1 MNYRK
6 ISYLVLLVVTI
17 LTALSI
23 YFASRLQFDY
33 NFDNFFPKGDPD
45 LTYYFEYRDKFG
57 NDNDYLLI
65 GLDNQK
71 SLFDQQ
77 FLTKVDSLTSYL
89 QRQPNVESVLSPTTV
104 KSPVLEAFGYFEIP
118 YLHVPEP
125 ERYEQDSLQIYSSK
139 ELVGTLFSED
149 ATSVSLFVQTTDNL
163 SKQAS
168 DTLIAAVNAKLQELN
183 FPEHHTAG
191 KALAQSVFVEKMKIE
206 LAIFMSASIVLVI
219 IFLWITFRTLWGVLV
234 PLVVVLLSV
243 IWSLGVMGL
252 FDKPIDI
259 MTVLLPTI
267 MFVVGMSDVIHI
279 LSRYMTEISHGADKM
294 QALKVTIRE
303 VGLATLLTSVTTA
316 VGFLTLL
323 TTAIVPI
330 RNFGLFTAISIG
342 LAYILAFSVLPAI
355 LLLIKKPN
363 PVNARKANLSW
374 PVLLRNML
382 IFVFRKPGI
391 ILLSSAM
398 ITIISLVGISLIK
411 VDTTLLEDLGDDD
424 PILLD
429 FKYFEDK
436 FSGVRPFEMHLVAA
450 SGQTMYDLE
459 VLQEL
464 EKIENY
470 LYTTYGLNFIT
481 SPATIVKTINRAQNG
496 GLQQF
501 YKLPDNEKQLQSI
514 KRRLQAFKNRS
525 ELRSVVTADA
535 TEGRLS
541 GKMTDIGSA
550 KATVL
555 NDSLRS
561 FISQSINSEHVQA
574 RLTGSALLLDKN
586 NEYVTLN
593 MMQGLLI
600 AFGVIALI
608 VGVIFRSFRMVLI
621 SLVPNIIPLL
631 MIGGIMGFMGVN
643 MTVSVSIVFTIAF
656 GIAVDDT
663 IHFLSKLKLELA
675 AGRSLPYA
683 IKRTFISA
691 GKAII
696 ITSCILMGGFMTLIL
711 STFDATWYVG
721 FFVSLTLLFAVLADL
736 YLLPILILYFYKPD
750 KKVKP

>member
-1 MNYRK
+1 MNYK
-6 ISYLVLLVVTI
+6 NLSYLVLLVVAL
-17 LTALSI
+17 LTVASI
-23 YFASRLQFDY
+23 FFASRLRFDY

-45 LTYYFEYRDKFG
+45 LAYYFDYRDKFG

-65 GLDNQK
+65 GIDNNK

-77 FLTKVDSLTSYL
+77 FLTKVDSLTSFL

-104 KSPVLEAFGYFEIP
+104 KSPVIEAFGYFEIP
-118 YLHVPEP
+118 YLHVAEP
-125 ERYEQDSLQIYSSK
+125 ERYEQDSVVIYSSK

-149 ATSVSLFVQTTDNL
+149 ATSVSLFVQTSDDL
-163 SKQAS
+163 GKQES
-168 DTLIAAVNAKLQELN
+168 DTLIAALNQKLEQLN
-183 FPEHHTAG
+183 LPNYHVAG

-219 IFLWITFRTLWGVLV
+219 LFLWITFRTAWGVLV
-234 PLVVVLLSV
+234 PLLVVLLSV
-243 IWSLGVMGL
+243 IWALGVMGL
-252 FDKPIDI
+252 FNKPIDI

-279 LSRYMTEISHGADKM
+279 LSRYMTEISHGAEKM
-294 QALKVTIRE
+294 QALKVTLRE

-342 LAYILAFSVLPAI
+342 LAFILAFSVLPAI

-363 PVNARKANLSW
+363 PIKARKVNLSW
-374 PVLLRNML
+374 PVLLRRML
-382 IFVFRKPGI
+382 TFVFRKPTV
-391 ILLSSAM
+391 ILSVSALV
-398 ITIISLVGISLIK
+398 TVVSLVGISQIK
-411 VDTTLLEDLGDDD
+411 VDTTLLEDLGDED
-424 PILLD
+424 PIILD
-429 FKYFEDK
+429 FKYFEEK
-436 FSGVRPFEMHLVAA
+436 FSGVRPFELHLKAA
-450 SGQTMYDLE
+450 PGHTLYDYE
-459 VLQEL
+459 VLKEI
-464 EKIENY
+464 EEIENY
-470 LYTTYGLNFIT
+470 LYSTYGLNFIT
-481 SPATIVKTINRAQNG
+481 SPATVVKTINRAQNG
-496 GLQQF
+496 GLNQYYTLPESKQQM
-501 YKLPDNEKQLQSI
+501 QSI

-535 TEGRLS
+535 LEGRLS

-561 FISQSINSEHVQA
+561 FIAANINPSYLQT

-600 AFGVIALI
+600 AFGVIAVI
-608 VGVIFRSFRMVLI
+608 VGIIFRSLRMVLI

-631 MIGGIMGFMGVN
+631 MIGGIMGFMGIN

-711 STFDATWYVG
+711 STFDATYYVG
-721 FFVSLTLLFAVLADL
+721 FFVGLTLLFAVVADL
-736 YLLPILILYFYKPD
+736 YLLPVLILYFYKPP
-750 KKVKP
+750 KKVKL